1 MIKVFDYKNGKIK
14 IMYNEPSM
22 VRDYKYD
29 RKEHKI
35 ELMTFP
41 VSLDHW
47 LGVEVKINKGG
58 RICYGML
65 AAQVQSNE
73 DADCVRIDIAFT
85 QKNNIRY
92 YDSCLYDDTS
102 VYKGLPK
109 EYVDSVIQSVT
120 SEILKKDHYPGYKI
134 VFEYAANCEVGSS
147 PMIYQ
152 IISEIIINMIYENA
166 CEKILD
172 MDVETFT
179 KEFAKNAS
187 LHY

>member
-85 QKNNIRY
+85 QKNSIRF
-92 YDSCLYDDTS
+92 YDSCLYDDS
-102 VYKGLPK
+102 WVYKGLPQ
-109 EYVDSVIQSVT
+109 EYVESIIQSAT
-120 SEILKKDHYPGYKI
+120 SEIIKKDRYPQCKI
-134 VFEYAANCEVGSS
+134 IFGHAANCEVGSS
-147 PMIYQ
+147 PMIYRL
-152 IISEIIINMIYENA
+152 ISEMMIDMIFENA
-166 CEKILD
+166 YEKIMD
-172 MDVETFT
+172 MDIKTFT
-179 KEFAKNAS
+179 ERSAQNIG

>member
-1 MIKVFDYKNGKIK
+1 MIKIFNYKNGEIK
-14 IMYNEPSM
+14 VMYNESPM
-22 VRDYKYD
+22 AMDYSYSWK
-29 RKEHKI
+29 KHQVEI
-35 ELMTFP
+35 ITFP
-41 VSLDHW
+41 VSLNYW
-47 LGVEVKINKGG
+47 LGIEIKINKGG

-65 AAQVQSNE
+65 VAQVQPNE
-73 DADCVRIDIAFT
+73 DTNCVKIDIAFT

-120 SEILKKDHYPGYKI
+120 SEILKKDYYPGYKI